1 MNRGVRVKK
10 ISTEE
15 AFSTPAIVREW
26 RKLLDAGAPNEPG
39 FKLLVGP
46 ILDPA
51 SDWEVMLEERLPE
64 LGPLRLAAMD
74 EAGIDMQL
82 IFLTAPGVQ
91 TFDGDTATGLAAEAN
106 DILAEAVR
114 NHPTRFAGLAAV
126 APHAPDAAAKELERA
141 AGLGLTG
148 AVINSHTK
156 GEYLDSP
163 TCRPL
168 LEAAESLDLPIYI
181 HPRTVPATM
190 VPLWAERHME
200 GAFWGFQT
208 ETAFHALRMMVA
220 GVFDRYPKLTV
231 VLGHLGEALP
241 FWLDRLDRQYH
252 RGAPV
257 RHRFPNWHAK
267 RLPSE
272 YFADNFYVTSSG
284 HNWDPA
290 VRFVEEVVGEDRL
303 MFAIDYPYA
312 NCNQQTQQAAAI
324 DLRNPDKFYELNARK
339 VFKIEV

>member
-1 MNRGVRVKK
+1 MKK

-15 AFSTPAIVREW
+15 AFSTLSIVREW
-26 RKLLDAGAPNEPG
+26 KKLLADGAPNEPG

-46 ILDPA
+46 ILDPV
-51 SDWEVMLEERLPE
+51 SGWEEMLNERLPE

-91 TFDGDTATGLAAEAN
+91 VFDGDLASALAAEAN
-106 DILAEAVR
+106 DILAEAVHS
-114 NHPTRFAGLAAV
+114 HPTRFAGLAAI
-126 APHAPDAAAKELERA
+126 APNAPETAAKELERA
-141 AGLGLTG
+141 IGLGLKG
-148 AVINSHTK
+148 AVVNSHTK
-156 GEYLDSP
+156 GEYLDTP
-163 TCRPL
+163 ICRPI
-168 LEAAESLDLPIYI
+168 LEAAQALDVPLYI
-181 HPRTVPATM
+181 HPRTVPAQM
-190 VPLWAERHME
+190 VPLWSERHME

-208 ETAFHALRMMVA
+208 ETAMHALRLMVS
-220 GVFDRYPKLTV
+220 GVFDEFPKLRI

-252 RGAPV
+252 RGQPV
-257 RHRFPNWHAK
+257 RERFPHWHAK

-272 YFADNFYVTSSG
+272 YFADNFYLTSSG

-324 DLRNPDKFYELNARK
+324 SLKNPEKFYELNARK
-339 VFKIEV
+339 VFKIDA